1 MSNHDPIPVPNAA
14 NIRYITAPNP
24 SPMTFTG
31 TNTFLVGAETLA
43 IIDPGPKDSQHLN
56 AIIEAV
62 GNTPV
67 SAILVTHAHLDHSPL
82 ARPLANA
89 ANAPIYAFG
98 PAQSGRSKVMQQ
110 LADQGLT
117 QGGEGVDHD
126 FQPDH
131 ILQDGDTVDGPGWS
145 LRAIH
150 TPGHMGNHLCFAMGD
165 VLFTGDHIMG
175 WASSLVSPPD
185 GDLTDFMASCAK
197 LQQENWRLF
206 LPAHGDPVTT
216 PAERLAW
223 LINHRKGREAQI
235 IAALRTPLPLSEL
248 THTVYA
254 DIDQRML
261 PAAARNLFAHLV
273 DLHGRGVVTATPSLS
288 EGALFQL
295 KKI

>member
-1 MSNHDPIPVPNAA
+1 MSNLDPISVPGVA

-89 ANAPIYAFG
+89 VNAPIYAFG

-165 VLFTGDHIMG
+165 VLFTGDHVMG

-273 DLHGRGVVTATPSLS
+273 DLHGRGVVTASSSLS